1 MSSQSIAAEL
11 NTHYS
16 IDEYLALDHE
26 GRLGFRSSL
35 KQRIAILKEFFRVR
49 FITREDVLAIGLK
62 QQSKT
67 ALALEILL
75 EKRKLPPYDSAFHY
89 KETIAALRAEL
100 LIEVFGGKQLFY
112 ALEEHTI
119 GIDPNYLPFVLGRKY
134 KL

>member
-1 MSSQSIAAEL
+1 MTAKSTVIDL
-11 NTHYS
+11 NSHYS
-16 IDEYLALDHE
+16 VDEYLALDHE
-26 GRLGFRSSL
+26 SRLGFRSSL
-35 KQRIAILKEFFRVR
+35 KQRIAILKESFQVR

-67 ALALEILL
+67 AIALEILL
-75 EKRKLPPYDSAFHY
+75 EKRKLPAYDSAFHY

-119 GIDPNYLPFVLGRKY
+119 GIDPNYLPFLLGKKY